1 MKYITLL
8 FTTIFFLAFAEAQA
22 AVDIEPAF
30 PTWVESGFDD
40 PPDCSLEAAPF
51 AEAIYIVIE
60 APEQILFIRQQP
72 PAFFKLAA
80 TRISTQPKPFV
91 YMPYVS
97 AGGVG
102 RLCSVFCLVFI
113 PNPAAHNDFLHVL
126 NGTSGGMGR
135 IREANYLAALVNV

>member
-30 PTWVESGFDD
+30 PTWVESGLD
-40 PPDCSLEAAPF
+40 PPDAALF
-51 AEAIYIVIE
+51 ASEH
-60 APEQILFIRQQP
+60 QNILTNVVMENPDYFTGTQ
-72 PAFFKLAA
+72 
-80 TRISTQPKPFV
+80 STQPADASV
-91 YMPYVS
+91 LPYRCFTA

-113 PNPAAHNDFLHVL
+113 PNPAVHNNTLNVL

>member
-1 MKYITLL
+1 MKHLVIIITAFL
-8 FTTIFFLAFAEAQA
+8 FLAFRQDVE
-22 AVDIEPAF
+22 AVDTKPAF
-30 PTWVESGFDD
+30 PEWVESTND
-40 PPDCSLEAAPF
+40 PPDCNLEAAPF

-72 PAFFKLAA
+72 PAFFRLAA

-102 RLCSVFCLVFI
+102 RLCSVFCLVYQ
-113 PNPAAHNDFLHVL
+113 PNPAHNDFLNVL

-135 IREANYLAALVNV
+135 IQG